1 MFLSFQTSTALFHD
15 AVRVFSSALQ
25 ELSVAGVTV
34 EPTELK
40 CSATDQRWPQGVE
53 ILQVIDKV
61 ANENNAYYTCSS
73 YVTRLLTS
81 MFVFCINIQKTLEGM
96 TGPITFDEDGLRNDF
111 YLEIVE
117 LSKDDGF
124 KKIATW
130 DPKNKVNITRA
141 LSDVYSQISQS
152 IQNKTFTV
160 VSRIG
165 MPYLR
170 IRYT

>member
-1 MFLSFQTSTALFHD
+1 
-15 AVRVFSSALQ
+15 
-25 ELSVAGVTV
+25 
-34 EPTELK
+34 
-40 CSATDQRWPQGVE
+40 
-53 ILQVIDKV
+53 
-61 ANENNAYYTCSS
+61 
-73 YVTRLLTS
+73 
-81 MFVFCINIQKTLEGM
+81 M
-96 TGPITFDEDGLRNDF
+96 TGPISFDDDGLRNDF
-111 YLEIVE
+111 YLEILE

-170 IRYT
+170 KKYVEIELLAGGIC